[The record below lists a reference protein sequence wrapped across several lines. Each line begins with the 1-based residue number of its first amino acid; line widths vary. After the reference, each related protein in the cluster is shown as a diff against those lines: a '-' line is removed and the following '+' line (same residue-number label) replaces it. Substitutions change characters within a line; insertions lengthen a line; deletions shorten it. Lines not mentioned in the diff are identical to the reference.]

1 VRGGREDLSEGE
13 KVSVGFKELSQQPTK
28 KNKCY
33 LSTLSFKDMC
43 CSMLAVGSCEVDKT
57 KSN

>member
-1 VRGGREDLSEGE
+1 MC
-13 KVSVGFKELSQQPTK
+13 FKELLKQNTEK
-28 KNKCY
+28 YCY

-43 CSMLAVGSCEVDKT
+43 CSVLAVGSCEVDKT